1 MSRQKKITDQ
11 EVLEATLKVI
21 CEKGHS
27 NFSLVDVSNEVGL
40 SPATI
45 IQRFKSKNE
54 LVLEAFKSFN
64 KDFENHVTGNDYS
77 DRSSADALIDF
88 IVEMSE
94 RFEVGQIGNQ
104 IELLML
110 DVVDP
115 QMNKIARDHFFLFR
129 KKVKQIISEGLK
141 TGEFRKENSAEDL
154 VLLLEAFWIGV
165 VIQWAIF
172 KNGTLKS
179 WVRSKTRIIVK
190 QWIK

>member
-1 MSRQKKITDQ
+1 MSRKKKITDQ
-11 EVLEATLKVI
+11 EVLEAALKVI

-64 KDFENHVTGNDYS
+64 KDFENHVTGSDYS

-115 QMNKIARDHFFLFR
+115 QMNKVARDHFVLFR

-141 TGEFRKENSAEDL
+141 SGEFRKENSADDL

-172 KNGTLKS
+172 KNGTMKS

-190 QWIK
+190 QWVK